1 MPFNYKS
8 KVGNK
13 NFLLINLYNANM
25 KSEQLSML
33 SDLSNMLEKV
43 DDVVGSSW
51 RWFQVVFWS

>member
-43 DDVVGSSW
+43 DDIVGSS
-51 RWFQVVFWS
+51 